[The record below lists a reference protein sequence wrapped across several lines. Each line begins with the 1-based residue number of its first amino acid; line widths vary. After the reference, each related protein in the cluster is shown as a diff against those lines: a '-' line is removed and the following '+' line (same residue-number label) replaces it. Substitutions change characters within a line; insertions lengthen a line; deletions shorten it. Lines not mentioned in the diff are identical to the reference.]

1 MANKVYRATETPIT
15 FKDSG
20 GTKVITLNGLALGTG
35 RVSAQQDRGAGSL
48 AALHEVKAIVQW
60 TSAPAV
66 GDTAEIYLFQSDG
79 TYVDGTVGTADAAI
93 SSDKRRNGM
102 FIGAVVCDVATGSVD
117 MCATFQN
124 VPISSR
130 YYSVGVWNAS
140 ATKALLASANVS
152 TVIVTP
158 MPPEIQ

>member
-1 MANKVYRATETPIT
+1 MPNKIYRATETPVT

-20 GTKVITLNGLALGTG
+20 GTNVIGLNGLSLGTG
-35 RVSAQQDRGAGSL
+35 RVSARHDRGAGSL
-48 AALHEVKAIVQW
+48 AQLHEVKAIVQW
-60 TSAPAV
+60 TSAPAL
-66 GDTAEIYLFQSDG
+66 GDAAQIFLFQSDG
-79 TYVDGTVGTADAAI
+79 TYADGTVGTADAAM

-102 FIGAVVCDVATGSVD
+102 LIGAVVCDVATGSVD
-117 MCATFQN
+117 MVATFQD

-130 YYSVGVWNAS
+130 YYSIGLWNGS